1 MRLFGLIGYPLSH
14 SFSKQYF
21 DEKFK
26 KENLTDCQFENF
38 PISSIDKLK
47 HVLDS
52 YRQDLK
58 GLAVT
63 IPYKRS
69 VLDFL
74 NNTEN
79 IPRGLNACNCI
90 KILKGKLIGYNTDV
104 AGFEKSIRPL
114 LKPLQRKALV
124 LGNGGAAE
132 AVVFAL
138 QKLDIDFKIVS
149 RKIHNGSHLTYSDL
163 TKEIIS
169 EYTIIINTT
178 PLGMYPDAENCPLI
192 PYEFISENHLLY
204 DLIYNPEKTLFLKKG
219 EEKGAVI
226 KNGLEMLITQAEEN
240 WMIWNNNP

>member
-26 KENLTDCQFENF
+26 KENLTDCRFENF
-38 PISSIDKLK
+38 PISSIDQLK
-47 HVLDS
+47 QILEL
-52 YRQDLK
+52 YKEDLR

-63 IPYKRS
+63 IPYKKS

-74 NNTEN
+74 NDAEG

-90 KILKGKLIGYNTDV
+90 KVLKGKLIGYNTDV
-104 AGFEKSIRPL
+104 TGFEKSIKPL
-114 LKPLQRKALV
+114 LKSLHRKALV

-132 AVVFAL
+132 AVVFVL
-138 QKLDIDFKIVS
+138 QKLGIDFKIVS

-163 TKEIIS
+163 NKKIIS
-169 EYTIIINTT
+169 EHTIIINTT
-178 PLGMYPDAENCPLI
+178 PLGMYPDTDNCPVI
-192 PYEFISENHLLY
+192 PYEFITENHLLY
-204 DLIYNPEKTLFLKKG
+204 ELIYNPEKTLFLKKG
-219 EEKGAVI
+219 EEKRAII

-240 WMIWNNNP
+240 WMIWNSNS